1 MNLNEAANMEY
12 AQGGPV
18 NINTF
23 LQRQQNHLVNNIKEQ
38 YKTLLLS
45 IASNP
50 SSSIQTII
58 VDAIA
63 INSMPANR
71 VVIKEFGW

>member
-1 MNLNEAANMEY
+1 MNLNEAANME
-12 AQGGPV
+12 QGGPV
-18 NINTF
+18 NMNTF
-23 LQRQQNHLVNNIKEQ
+23 LQRQQNQSLNVIKEQ

-58 VDAIA
+58 IDAIS
-63 INSMPANR
+63 ICSMPANR